1 MTRPALSFFVVMALL
16 LPIAPV
22 SIGDAPGGLAIS
34 NSSVSTYIIVFDDT
48 PYASA
53 MTAQSASDLVASCGG
68 QVKYRYNVING
79 MAVTLPDSMAEK
91 IRSLPNVKYVEK
103 DQPVHILLD
112 AAVPQIGADQ
122 AWAEGYTGEGV
133 KVAVIDTGVDAG
145 HPDLNG
151 GKVVAWAD
159 FVNGS
164 NSTPYDDNGHGTHVS
179 SIIAGTGNASGG
191 KYLGVAPNASLL
203 AAKALDGSGSGYYT
217 NIIKGMDWAV
227 QNGAQVI
234 SMSLGGNHSPAMDEA
249 VSNAVNKGV
258 VVVVAAGNGGPSPG
272 TISCPG
278 DSPDAITVGAV
289 DKSDL
294 IANFSSRGPTYD
306 GRIKPDVTNVGVNVT
321 AANAGGTAATGYYIS
336 MSGTSMATPM
346 TAGVVALMLQKNSS
360 LTPAQVK
367 NILAQTAKPMK
378 VNETDPIPNNDYG
391 WGRVQAKYALDNV
404 TYSVSGYSSSY
415 LSDTINGTMIPGDY
429 NVTITMLNNGTQ
441 PWSRATNVT
450 LHSIG
455 DAANL
460 SAQIIQLPDNVII
473 PPGQQ
478 YVWLFNINATTLGE
492 YNLTYQMYVNNTP
505 IGDTVIHPMRVKD
518 AIQPG
523 NMTFVNSSY
532 EAFKSSSLINL
543 TVQRVDGFDNGITV
557 KCSASGGNGT
567 AGIDFSPASGLVV
580 FAQDQPYAN
589 FTVNIYNNGTYTG
602 DKSVNFTLSDPTGGA
617 GLGALQTTTV
627 TIIDDNPRPVLQF
640 NASNYIA
647 WENQSNCQVTVTR
660 TANSHGPVS
669 VDYMVWGG
677 NATPGVDYVPAN
689 GTLNFSDGQTAKG
702 FNVIILNNYT
712 GRDRFVNLTL
722 SNPTNGSILG
732 TPASAVLTIKG
743 VETVNFTYSLVK
755 GWNLISVP
763 LSLSNNSIDAFF
775 PAAVKSNLT
784 DMWYY
789 DNGKWVYYS
798 GTRGY
803 SPKYAHLVNVT
814 PGKGYWVKVS
824 NNVSFTVNGIANGS
838 GLPAVGGG
846 WTMIGVYGLNP
857 SNATTAYPGNKDLW
871 YYDNGQWYYY
881 SGTRGY
887 SPKYPHLEVLEPGK
901 GYWVHY

>member
-191 KYLGVAPNASLL
+191 KYRGVAPNASLL

-234 SMSLGGNHSPAMDEA
+234 SMSLGGDHFPPMDEA

-258 VVVVAAGNGGPSPG
+258 VVVVAAGNDGPSPG

-289 DKSDL
+289 DKSDV

-306 GRIKPDVTNVGVNVT
+306 GRIKPDVTNVGVSVV
-321 AANAGGTAATGYYIS
+321 AARASGTSIGYPVDQYYTS
-336 MSGTSMATPM
+336 ASGTSMATPM
-346 TAGVVALMLQKNSS
+346 TAGVVALMLQKNPSM
-360 LTPAQVK
+360 TPAQVK
-367 NILAQTAKPMK
+367 YILEKTAKPLDSQTK
-378 VNETDPIPNNDYG
+378 PNNNWGY
-391 WGRVQAKYALDNV
+391 GRVQAKYAVDNA
-404 TYSVSGYSSSY
+404 TYSSIYISDSLPASPGTILNTTPSINITMKNDGAYNWSSS
-415 LSDTINGTMIPGDY
+415 N
-429 NVTITMLNNGTQ
+429 NVTIHALDD
-441 PWSRATNVT
+441 AAI
-450 LHSIG
+450 IG
-455 DAANL
+455 DAITYMAGT
-460 SAQIIQLPDNVII
+460 IIS
-473 PPGQQ
+473 PGQSYTWTISLNTSIPQ
-478 YVWLFNINATTLGE
+478 G
-492 YNLTYQMYVNNTP
+492 TYRLSYQLYANNTP
-505 IGDTVIHPMRVKD
+505 FGDTFSKTIR
-518 AIQPG
+518 
-523 NMTFVNSSY
+523 VNSSVNPGVIQFNNSSY
-532 EAFKSSSLINL
+532 YTLKSSRMASICVNRTNGLDNTVVINYSIINGSAIEG
-543 TVQRVDGFDNGITV
+543 VDYT
-557 KCSASGGNGT
+557 STNGT
-567 AGIDFSPASGLVV
+567 LVFV
-580 FAQDQPYAN
+580 QDQQNATFNIPILNDGAYRGN
-589 FTVNIYNNGTYTG
+589 KTVNI
-602 DKSVNFTLSDPTGGA
+602 TLSNPTNGSS
-617 GLGALQTTTV
+617 LGSLSDATLY
-627 TIIDDNPRPVLQF
+627 IIDDNPQPVLQF

-647 WENQSNCQVTVTR
+647 WENQSNFQVTVAR